1 MRYDSLFKQRYM
13 RQGVSIVEITVTV
26 MILGILAAIASPIYS
41 RSLVNYRVD
50 VATQRIIQ
58 DIEQTKQVARQKNSS
73 QMIAFSTSDHGYK
86 ISGVQSLDKAGQTYL
101 VSLGNAPYQCQLLS
115 LAKVDEPTV
124 AITNLDVT
132 FDRFGMPNYG
142 ILLRV
147 GTGTIQRQIFVA
159 PISGRVSVQE
169 VNALQASV
177 Q

>member
-1 MRYDSLFKQRYM
+1 M
-13 RQGVSIVEITVTV
+13 SIVEVTVTV

-73 QMIAFSTSDHGYK
+73 QLITFSTSDQSYK
-86 ISGVQSLDKAGQTYL
+86 VSGVQSLDKPGQSYF
-101 VSLGNAPYQCQLLS
+101 VSLGNAPYQCQLLF
-115 LAKVDEPTV
+115 LAKADEPSV
-124 AITNLDVT
+124 AVTDLEMT
-132 FDRFGMPNYG
+132 FDRFGMPNCG
-142 ILLRV
+142 IIVRV
-147 GTGTIQRQIFVA
+147 GTGTVQKQIDVA
-159 PISGRVSVQE
+159 PISGRILVQE

>member
-1 MRYDSLFKQRYM
+1 MRSVSLFK
-13 RQGVSIVEITVTV
+13 RQFIRRGVSIVEITVTV

-41 RSLVNYRVD
+41 KSLVNYRLD

-58 DIEQTKQVARQKNSS
+58 DIEQTRQVARRTNSS
-73 QMIAFSTSDHGYK
+73 QLITFSTNDQCYK
-86 ISGVQSLDKAGQTYL
+86 VSGIQSLDKPGQTY
-101 VSLGNAPYQCQLLS
+101 VVWLGNAPYQCQLLF
-115 LAKVDEPTV
+115 LAKADEPSV
-124 AITNLDVT
+124 AITNVDVT